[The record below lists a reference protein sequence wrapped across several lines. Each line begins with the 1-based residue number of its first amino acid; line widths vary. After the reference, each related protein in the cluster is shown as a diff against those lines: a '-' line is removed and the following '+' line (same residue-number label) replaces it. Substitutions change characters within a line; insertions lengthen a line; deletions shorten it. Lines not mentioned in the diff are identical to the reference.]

1 MSCIPCV
8 THSIHTIHT
17 HRRNGFDSLFFPET
31 ETDTLDLAGATALCG
46 SSTTD
51 GTVTDDS
58 GADSLFERR
67 SSAESLAFG
76 FGGGPAAART
86 ATSTATETATETA
99 ATTAATPAA
108 TTPRGG
114 TGIFVVS
121 DSDGSEDAED
131 DEDDDAD
138 YRKTNHSVS

>member
-8 THSIHTIHT
+8 AHSIHTIHT

-86 ATSTATETATETA
+86 AT
-99 ATTAATPAA
+99 PAA
-108 TTPRGG
+108 TTHMGG
-114 TGIFVVS
+114 TGIPVVS